1 MEKETIINY
10 LGNYPEVIYDG
21 INRDISGP
29 EYIKGRETLL
39 NATDEIQKC
48 IFWLVEFYKP
58 NKSFKNLKNS
68 LQLKFYVE
76 KYFGQYI
83 SNGSFITAVKILGY
97 DYREVQEDICIYLS
111 FNKVHLRRYREKYFR
126 SDL

>member
-10 LGNYPEVIYDG
+10 LGDYPEVIYDG
-21 INRDISGP
+21 INRDISSL
-29 EYIKGRETLL
+29 EYIRGRVALL

-58 NKSFKNLKNS
+58 NKSFRNLKNS

-97 DYREVQEDICIYLS
+97 DYREFQEDICIYLS

-126 SDL
+126 NDL

>member
-21 INRDISGP
+21 INRDISRS
-29 EYIKGRETLL
+29 EYKKGREALL

-48 IFWLVEFYKP
+48 VFWLVEFYKP
-58 NKSFKNLKNS
+58 NKSFSNLKNS

-76 KYFGQYI
+76 KYFGKYI
-83 SNGSFITAVKILGY
+83 SNGSLIAAVKILGY
-97 DYREVQEDICIYLS
+97 NYREVQEDICIYLS

>member
-10 LGNYPEVIYDG
+10 LGDYPEVIYDG
-21 INRDISGP
+21 INRDISSL
-29 EYIKGRETLL
+29 EYIRGRVALL

-58 NKSFKNLKNS
+58 NKSFRNLKNS

-76 KYFGQYI
+76 KFFGQYI
-83 SNGSFITAVKILGY
+83 SNGSFIIAVKILGY
-97 DYREVQEDICIYLS
+97 DYREFQEDICIYLS

-126 SDL
+126 NDL

>member
-1 MEKETIINY
+1 MEKETIIKY
-10 LGNYPEVIYDG
+10 LDNYPEVIYDG
-21 INRDISGP
+21 INRDISSP
-29 EYIKGRETLL
+29 EYIRGRETLL

-76 KYFGQYI
+76 KYFGEYI

-97 DYREVQEDICIYLS
+97 NYREFQEDICIYLS

>member
-1 MEKETIINY
+1 MEKETIIKY
-10 LGNYPEVIYDG
+10 LDNYPEVIYDG
-21 INRDISGP
+21 INTDISSP
-29 EYIKGRETLL
+29 EYIKGRVAFL

-76 KYFGQYI
+76 KYFRQYI

-97 DYREVQEDICIYLS
+97 DYREVHEDMCIYLS